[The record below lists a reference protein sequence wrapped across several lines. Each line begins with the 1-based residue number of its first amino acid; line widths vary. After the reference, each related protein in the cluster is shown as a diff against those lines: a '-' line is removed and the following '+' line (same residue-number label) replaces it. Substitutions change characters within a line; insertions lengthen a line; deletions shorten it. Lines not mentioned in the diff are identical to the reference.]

1 MATRV
6 GIVILGDEVLKGEIR
21 EANLAHMIPLLAEW
35 GAETALCAILPDD
48 VSVVVRHLRRFRE
61 EVDFLVLTGGI
72 GPTPDDITRDAV
84 AEVAGVPLI
93 VHPEAKAA
101 LEAHPYK
108 GANPEYRMLMAQVPQ
123 GATLIPNPLSPAP
136 GFFIDRMAVFPGVP
150 CMLQAM
156 FEWVK
161 PMVSGRRKSRVTLYA
176 NAPESSYAGIMK
188 EAMTAFPD
196 VGIGSY
202 PMSDG
207 KYRVRVVFRGDRFER
222 TDACAAAFAS
232 PDRHRVD
239 PVLLLEDP
247 GGERLLRVVLVHRYD
262 RLHDDRPGVDPLVEE
277 VDGAPREPDAVPQRL
292 RRPVGPGEGGEQR
305 RVDVEDPV
313 RERAKEDR
321 RHHPHE
327 AGQADEDG
335 PRGPDHLH
343 QLRVERL
350 PAFVRLVVHHRGRDP
365 VLPRPREAVGVR
377 LVAQRPGRPAPGSPP
392 APRRR

>member
-21 EANLAHMIPLLAEW
+21 EANLAHMIPRLAEW

-48 VSVVVRHLRRFRE
+48 IPVVVRHLRRFRE
-61 EVDFLVLTGGI
+61 EVDFIVLTGGI

-101 LEAHPYK
+101 LEARPYK

-150 CMLQAM
+150 RMLQAM

-161 PMVSGRRKSRVTLYA
+161 PMVSGRHKSRVTLFA
-176 NAPESSYAGIMK
+176 MAPESSYAGIMK
-188 EAMTAFPD
+188 EAMAAFPD

-207 KYRVRVVFRGDRFER
+207 EYRVRVVFRGDRFER
-222 TDACAAAFAS
+222 TEACAAAFAS
-232 PDRHRVD
+232 M
-239 PVLLLEDP
+239 LA
-247 GGERLLRVVLVHRYD
+247 GIGF
-262 RLHDDRPGVDPLVEE
+262 E
-277 VDGAPREPDAVPQRL
+277 VL
-292 RRPVGPGEGGEQR
+292 RRME
-305 RVDVEDPV
+305 
-313 RERAKEDR
+313 ERGDDA
-321 RHHPHE
+321 
-327 AGQADEDG
+327 
-335 PRGPDHLH
+335 
-343 QLRVERL
+343 
-350 PAFVRLVVHHRGRDP
+350 
-365 VLPRPREAVGVR
+365 
-377 LVAQRPGRPAPGSPP
+377 
-392 APRRR
+392 